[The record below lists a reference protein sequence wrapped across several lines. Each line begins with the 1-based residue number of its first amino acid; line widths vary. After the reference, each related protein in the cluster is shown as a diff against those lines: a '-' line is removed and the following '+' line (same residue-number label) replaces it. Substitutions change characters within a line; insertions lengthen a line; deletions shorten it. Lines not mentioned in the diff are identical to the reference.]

1 MYHFNGNPVYSE
13 RFLQVQNSVADIA
26 AFPLPDLE
34 FNGEF
39 VPVLKS
45 SRKFKKRKSILKFEL

>member
-1 MYHFNGNPVYSE
+1 M
-13 RFLQVQNSVADIA
+13 ADVA

-45 SRKFKKRKSILKFEL
+45 SRKFKKRKSILKFELQ

>member
-1 MYHFNGNPVYSE
+1 M
-13 RFLQVQNSVADIA
+13 ADA
-26 AFPLPDLE
+26 VAFPLPDLE

-45 SRKFKKRKSILKFEL
+45 SRKFKKRKSLLKFELY

>member
-1 MYHFNGNPVYSE
+1 MYHFNVNPVESE
-13 RFLQVQNSVADIA
+13 RFLQVQNSVATED

-45 SRKFKKRKSILKFEL
+45 SRNFKKRKSLLKLEF

>member
-1 MYHFNGNPVYSE
+1 MYHFNSNPVLSE
-13 RFLQVQNSVADIA
+13 RFHQVQNSVADVA
-26 AFPLPDLE
+26 AFLLPDLE

-45 SRKFKKRKSILKFEL
+45 SRKFKKKKRLLKL